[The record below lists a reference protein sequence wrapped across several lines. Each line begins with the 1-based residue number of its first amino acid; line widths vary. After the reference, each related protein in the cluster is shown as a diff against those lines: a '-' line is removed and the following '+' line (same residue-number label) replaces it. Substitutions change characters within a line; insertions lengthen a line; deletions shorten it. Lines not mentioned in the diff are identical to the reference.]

1 MVGDNDG
8 YSRIQS
14 SSFVL
19 DNVGE
24 RLTCKLLCTS
34 PVVYVRCIVVLLD
47 TLTCTLSRAFGD
59 RLGEKRQEFT
69 DGTLLIEGEGGK
81 VRCLT

>member
-8 YSRIQS
+8 YSRNQS
-14 SSFVL
+14 SSFVPG
-19 DNVGE
+19 NGEE

-34 PVVYVRCIVVLLD
+34 PVIYVRSIVVLLD

-59 RLGEKRQEFT
+59 RLCEK
-69 DGTLLIEGEGGK
+69 
-81 VRCLT
+81 